1 MLTNK
6 EKKKIIE
13 LHAEGYSNNKIHIE
27 TGHAPKTIKDVFKE
41 EEERIK
47 HKKGGNKNADKP
59 QEQKKDADNPID
71 TTRKIIE
78 GLENLVKTGQR
89 TEGEVPDLTEIWDQ
103 VEREWSFDMRRM
115 IKEEQYQKM
124 RESYQITIENVE

>member
-1 MLTNK
+1 MISDQFVEQSRREIARIFGDLFTA
-6 EKKKIIE
+6 IIFE
-13 LHAEGYSNNKIHIE
+13 LEEGIWH
-27 TGHAPKTIKDVFKE
+27 GP
-41 EEERIK
+41 
-47 HKKGGNKNADKP
+47 
-59 QEQKKDADNPID
+59 
-71 TTRKIIE
+71 
-78 GLENLVKTGQR
+78 LESAYGWHLVKTGQR